1 MRSNRKG
8 LGLLAFA
15 TAASLTFIYGCSSSS
30 LDGTTGGDASAD
42 SGTSEG
48 DSGQTIDDG
57 GIAENDGTHDVPD
70 ANGPR
75 TNIRIE
81 TGNLT
86 SGDNQSYTNGEG
98 ARIFEA
104 IKADVI
110 LIQEFNIGDSSPAAV
125 RTFVDTICGTTCN
138 YYRPDGGG
146 IPNGIITRF
155 PIVASGFWDDTAV
168 ADRDF
173 SWAQIDIPGPRDLFA
188 ISTHLL
194 TSKATERNVQANE
207 LVTHINADVHD
218 AYVVLGGD
226 FNTADRGEECLVT
239 LGAVLD
245 TGAPY
250 PKDGDGNDN
259 TNAPRN
265 KPYDW
270 VVVSPDLAQF
280 QVPVMI
286 GATSFDHGLVVDTR
300 VYSPIEDLAPA
311 LSTDSAAKNMQH
323 MSVVKEF
330 AVPE

>member
-1 MRSNRKG
+1 
-8 LGLLAFA
+8 
-15 TAASLTFIYGCSSSS
+15 
-30 LDGTTGGDASAD
+30 
-42 SGTSEG
+42 
-48 DSGQTIDDG
+48 
-57 GIAENDGTHDVPD
+57 
-70 ANGPR
+70 
-75 TNIRIE
+75 
-81 TGNLT
+81 
-86 SGDNQSYTNGEG
+86 
-98 ARIFEA
+98 
-104 IKADVI
+104 
-110 LIQEFNIGDSSPAAV
+110 
-125 RTFVDTICGTTCN
+125 
-138 YYRPDGGG
+138 
-146 IPNGIITRF
+146 RF
-155 PIVASGFWDDTAV
+155 PIVASGFWKDTAV

-194 TSKATERNVQANE
+194 TSSATNRNIQANE
-207 LVTHINADVHD
+207 LVTNINANVHD

-226 FNTADRGEECLVT
+226 FNTADHGEECLTT

-259 TNAPRN
+259 TNASRS

-270 VVVSPDLAQF
+270 VAVSPDLAQF
-280 QVPVMI
+280 QVPVII

-311 LSTDSAAKNMQH
+311 LSTDSAATNMQH